1 MRSPGMTGR
10 PGLSRRTP
18 GRPGSRNACAVSP
31 AHSKV
36 NGIQAV
42 SPVRRLYTSLRTDD
56 FLHTLGHF
64 SRPVSRG
71 TYCAKA
77 GVLLVVMWSAADDSA
92 EGVTIR
98 VTAKGRRMNGFHR
111 LQDETGK
118 HPEEIAGLPD
128 GRWLVLF
135 LLLYVRDGD
144 FRIDELAERL
154 GGLGFGA

>member
-1 MRSPGMTGR
+1 MGYR
-10 PGLSRRTP
+10 
-18 GRPGSRNACAVSP
+18 
-31 AHSKV
+31 
-36 NGIQAV
+36 AV

-98 VTAKGRRMNGFHR
+98 VAAKGKANERISQVARRNR
-111 LQDETGK
+111 ETSRRDR
-118 HPEEIAGLPD
+118 GLTRRAVARAVSPAVRA
-128 GRWLVLF
+128 RW
-135 LLLYVRDGD
+135 
-144 FRIDELAERL
+144 
-154 GGLGFGA
+154 

>member
-36 NGIQAV
+36 NGIQ
-42 SPVRRLYTSLRTDD
+42 SRLPGTKALYKPSYGR
-56 FLHTLGHF
+56 FPAYFGPFF
-64 SRPVSRG
+64 SPVSRG

-98 VTAKGRRMNGFHR
+98 VAAKGKANERISQVARRNR
-111 LQDETGK
+111 ETSRRDR
-118 HPEEIAGLPD
+118 GLTRRAVARAVSPAVRA
-128 GRWLVLF
+128 RW
-135 LLLYVRDGD
+135 
-144 FRIDELAERL
+144 
-154 GGLGFGA
+154 